1 MANQRKKP
9 QQPKLKKVNV
19 SPRDQWRKILKD
31 IDKEEIPIDLLL
43 SIHVK
48 LIDGTQVDIDIKDL
62 LAQGADPDRLEQ
74 LIDERIEQLGAYI
87 HNVDFM
93 VSIDD
98 VVRTVQPIT
107 DEILKDL

>member
-19 SPRDQWRKILKD
+19 SPREQWRKILRE

-43 SIHVK
+43 SIHVN
-48 LIDGTQVDIDIKDL
+48 LIDGTQVDIDIKEL
-62 LAQGADPDRLEQ
+62 LAQGADPDHLEQ
-74 LIDERIEQLGAYI
+74 LIDDRIEKMGDII

-107 DEILKDL
+107 DKILKDL